1 MPSPS
6 LQQFKADLFKTMANP
21 IRIRILEELRL
32 GGSLTVGEIQQRVG
46 VEPSNV
52 SQHLSIMRS
61 HGLVSSTREGTNV
74 RYTVTTA
81 EIFELMD
88 VARKIFENRLFEQSR
103 LLEASG
109 SP

>member
-1 MPSPS
+1 MPSPT

-21 IRIRILEELRL
+21 LRIRILEELRA

-61 HGLVSSTREGTNV
+61 HALVTSTREGSNV
-74 RYTVTTA
+74 RYAVTTS

-88 VARKIFENRLFEQSR
+88 VARAIFENRLLEQSR
-103 LLEASG
+103 MLEAG
-109 SP
+109 G